1 MSILKFKNI
10 KNLAVFQDFDWDKTL
25 RDTGNNI
32 INFGVI
38 NILYGRNYSGKTTL
52 SRIMR
57 ALELGN
63 ISEKY
68 DNPEFTINIKDQA
81 DLTHYNLSSH
91 NKKIRVFNEDFIK
104 DNLKFISN
112 SNENIVPFAIL
123 GGNSSLE
130 EEIELL
136 SNALGRAQE
145 EAPTGFYLERG
156 NAREKYKE
164 IRKRQTDAVNRLEA
178 KLSQKATSREIGIK
192 YKAEKFGDQN
202 YNKTKLE
209 GDISIVLK
217 ENFKPI
223 SNDCQESLLKLL
235 SEKSNAVIAPLT
247 IPKFSFNNIVVEA
260 KEFIIKP
267 ISESGKIEQL
277 VKDSILNK
285 WVKEG
290 KQLHENKLKD
300 CAFCGNELSS
310 ERWATLEKHFDE
322 ESEKLSNN
330 IEQLI
335 TKIDGEINLS
345 TKVLEIKNELFYV
358 KFHPS
363 LNRLKVIH
371 EVITGGYL
379 KSLNNLK
386 EQLNVRKNDIIN
398 AKIFMEPLNYSKR
411 ILWSNKIYEDLRK
424 SSNDYT
430 KQISKDQNDAKILL
444 RLREVYDF
452 AATIQYAKEQKSIN
466 ALNIELEEQEKV
478 GKKINEKIAD
488 YTKQIEDK
496 RRLMNDEEKG
506 AVKVNEYLN
515 NYFGHNFLT
524 LKAIEEIDSLTNKS
538 IRFEIVRNGKK
549 AHHLSEGE
557 CSLIAFCYFMAKLE
571 DVNTKGLKPIIWID
585 DPISSLDSNHIFF
598 IYSLINSEIVSSKEF
613 EQLFIST
620 HNLDFLKYL
629 KRLPGASNK
638 TESRYFLIAREN
650 DNSQI
655 KLMPKYLKN
664 YVTEFNYLFHQIY
677 ICATANIDDED
688 QHVFYYNFANNA
700 RKFLEAFLFYKYPNA
715 IEKDDKLLRFF
726 GDNKQA
732 TSMTDRI
739 NNEYSHLEGIFERS
753 MTPIDVPEMKKIAT
767 FVLDKIKEKDSD
779 QYEALLQSIEEETPN
794 KSK

>member
-1 MSILKFKNI
+1 MSIIKFKNI

-25 RDTGNNI
+25 RDKGNNI
-32 INFGVI
+32 IIFSVI

-52 SRIMR
+52 SRMMR
-57 ALELGN
+57 ALELGY

-68 DNPEFTINIKDQA
+68 ENPEFTINFKDYA
-81 DLTHYNLSSH
+81 DLNNTNLTSH

-104 DNLKFISN
+104 DNLRFISN
-112 SNENIVPFAIL
+112 SDENIVPFAIL
-123 GGNSSLE
+123 GGNSTLE
-130 EEIELL
+130 EDIKLL
-136 SNALGRAQE
+136 SNELGE
-145 EAPTGFYLERG
+145 SKEGVSTGFYLERD

-164 IRKRQTDAVNRLEA
+164 IRKRHTDSINQLEA

-192 YKAEKFGDQN
+192 YKPEKFGDQN

-209 GDISIVLK
+209 GDIAIILK

-223 SNDCQESLLKLL
+223 SNDDQERLLKLL
-235 SEKSNAVIAPLT
+235 DEKSNGVIPALILP
-247 IPKFSFNNIVVEA
+247 IFSFDNIINEA
-260 KEFIIKP
+260 RDFITKP
-267 ISESGKIEQL
+267 ISEAGKIEQL

-290 KQLHENKLKD
+290 KQIHENKLKD
-300 CAFCGNELSS
+300 CAFCGSEINS
-310 ERWATLEKHFDE
+310 ERWAKLEKHFDE
-322 ESEKLSNN
+322 ESEKLSNG
-330 IEQLI
+330 IEKLI
-335 TKIDGEINLS
+335 NKIDAEINLS
-345 TKVLEIKNELFYV
+345 NTALEIKNELFYV
-358 KFHPS
+358 KFHSS
-363 LNRLKVIH
+363 LNRLKAIH
-371 EVITGGYL
+371 KEITESYL
-379 KSLNNLK
+379 KSLNNIK
-386 EQLNVRKNDIIN
+386 DQLNIRKNDIIN
-398 AKIFMEPLNYSKR
+398 AKVFLEPVSFSKR
-411 ILWSNKIYEDLRK
+411 LFWSYKIYEKIRK

-430 KQISKDQNDAKILL
+430 SQISKDQIDAKKLL
-444 RLREVYDF
+444 RLREVHDF
-452 AATIQYAKEQKSIN
+452 ATTIQYNKEQKNIN
-466 ALNIELEEQEKV
+466 ALKIELEEKEKI

-488 YTKQIEDK
+488 FSKQIEDK

-506 AVKVNEYLN
+506 AIKVNEYLN

-524 LKAIEEIDSLTNKS
+524 LKAIEEIDSSSNKS
-538 IRFEIVRNGKK
+538 IRFEIIRNGKK

-571 DVNTKGLKPIIWID
+571 DVNTKGVKPIIWID

-598 IYSLINSEIVSSKEF
+598 IYSLINSEIVANKEF

-629 KRLPGASNK
+629 KRLPGALSK
-638 TESRYFLIAREN
+638 TEAQYFLIAREN
-650 DNSQI
+650 DKSQI

-767 FVLDKIKEKDSD
+767 FVLDKIKEKDLD
-779 QYEALLQSIEEETPN
+779 QYEALIKSIDE
-794 KSK
+794 